1 MYFCSAL
8 ATVIITF
15 GAIHSA
21 FALPVQA
28 APGFG
33 PWDGAVGVPGGPGL
47 HVLPVNI
54 PGPPLHGDEQVLD
67 TVEENLGHL
76 SSHQAY
82 HPNQDGQYTPY
93 YEAVTSLIPAPAEV
107 GPIHAGPEKL
117 EDQPLSEKARVTLA
131 FDVENRS
138 VGDLI
143 RRDTPPPGPVR
154 REQLHARGLARI
166 RATLTPSIAGA
177 VSLKS
182 QLDAKQSVIELLN
195 AKKSELKI
203 TGDLEVTVEGTFR
216 SDAYIPK
223 DVPFQFFY
231 DGKEY
236 TGVARGQGRGEIT
249 KIQRP

>member
-15 GAIHSA
+15 GAVHSA

-28 APGFG
+28 ALSFG
-33 PWDGAVGVPGGPGL
+33 PWDGAVGVPGGLGL

-82 HPNQDGQYTPY
+82 HPNQDGQYTP
-93 YEAVTSLIPAPAEV
+93 LIPAPVEV
-107 GPIHAGPEKL
+107 GPIHAGTEKL

-131 FDVENRS
+131 FNVENRS

-154 REQLHARGLARI
+154 REQLHARSLARI
-166 RATLTPSIAGA
+166 RATLTPSVACS
-177 VSLKS
+177 VSYKY
-182 QLDAKQSVIELLN
+182 QLYAEQSVIELLN
-195 AKKSELKI
+195 AKKSELEI
-203 TGDLEVTVEGTFR
+203 TGDLEVIVEGTFK
-216 SDAYIPK
+216 SDALIPK
-223 DVPFQFFY
+223 DVPFLFY
-231 DGKEY
+231 FDGNKY
-236 TGVARGQGRGEIT
+236 TGVARGQGQGEIT
-249 KIQRP
+249 RIQRP